1 MMGKKQKISA
11 LLCKPSYQYREVN
24 GFTTCEKGRFVIN
37 LHNSEVSIG
46 TDTKP
51 TDEVQR
57 QTADEVKAEQN
68 KEIILKIESSMTI
81 PEEDLG
87 SLKKE
92 ILSVP
97 STVDYGYDYI
107 EKVKQHLSDKVWENY
122 SIEIEVPVSKG
133 NHKKLE
139 NSDEYRLYKQIQ
151 KMQSDAFLIRG
162 HSVNGRKG
170 GSGEGYATALISG
183 KYNSQHN
190 SSFEKYMGAIP
201 QNLYAAIPIAA
212 REVLKN
218 EIELRVRDVDS
229 TGLYG
234 VLFET
239 NFEYTDES
247 PMIPSGM
254 RLTAKIVL
262 VPNHS
267 VGRATPFEF
276 EPPPNDIIYTA
287 IEKRLWSYT
296 TSKDNALEWND
307 DTKQV
312 ELVIDIDITNIPLPQ
327 SGPNPEIQRGRISS
341 TCDSE
346 LLAKRHE
353 YIEEMDANYQGV
365 KPNLSKNR
373 TKVVEARTRLGKL
386 SKQVEQLKVQY
397 EDVKN
402 MPETTYQEIIK
413 KNQEIEKLDKRKAGI
428 QRNISDLSMKLASL
442 NKESEEIPTVEKIQA
457 DGKII
462 SGGKQSAIISGY
474 IKSEFYE
481 LDSSRAELIENIR
494 SLQTETQDASTALK
508 ASGINSTV
516 ALKDVEQVRLFY
528 EKFLKDAKPSN
539 EKLEALND
547 LIGRCG
553 NFSPPK
559 ADVLDSL
566 LNIPQKNPIKELIE
580 ILKIEHSDVE
590 VFLLGIHHAV
600 KANNHNVIK
609 KIAAAKGDL
618 NVRDEQGNAPLHHAV
633 NINEL
638 GTVRVLIENGADI
651 NATGAN
657 GYTPLH
663 LAISQNRMDLVREL
677 LEAKAD
683 LTIQDNQARTPLDHA
698 IAQNRMDLVGVILK
712 HDKGDP
718 KIVDAQRQTL
728 LKNAIAEKRLD
739 LIQVLLK
746 AGVDPN
752 ITDKD
757 GYTPLYHAVFNKQHE
772 VATQLLI
779 GNANPNKTYGNGL
792 TALHIAADKGDA
804 KMASLLMQ
812 YGADP
817 NKTYGN
823 GFTALHRAA
832 DKGDAKMA
840 SLLMQH
846 RADPN
851 KQDSANQATPLHYA
865 VKHNHG
871 EVVRCL
877 IHNKASDKIPDK
889 HGATPRKMAENKPK
903 IKQLLSPESHQHRSS
918 GYGEGNML
926 PLGDPVP
933 KRKRED
939 STGPEEKRRKKEE
952 DPQHTQK
959 FQQHQEA
966 YKSALAGQSSGFSQ
980 NSPANEGE
988 DVDMNRDHKFG

>member
-1 MMGKKQKISA
+1 MMGKKQIISA

-24 GFTTCEKGRFVIN
+24 GFTTCERGRFVVN

-46 TDTKP
+46 TNTEP
-51 TDEVQR
+51 ADEDQM
-57 QTADEVKAEQN
+57 QTADEIKAEQN
-68 KEIILKIESSMTI
+68 KEIISKIESSTTI
-81 PEEDLG
+81 PEEDLE

-92 ILSVP
+92 ILSAP
-97 STVDYGYDYI
+97 GTVKYGYEYI
-107 EKVKQHLSDKVWENY
+107 KKVKEHLRDEVQS
-122 SIEIEVPVSKG
+122 SHTIEIKGAVSKG
-133 NHKKLE
+133 NQGKLE

-170 GSGEGYATALISG
+170 GSGAGYATALISG
-183 KYNSQHN
+183 KNNKQHYSN
-190 SSFEKYMGAIP
+190 FEKYMGAIP
-201 QNLYAAIPIAA
+201 QNLYGAIPFAA

-218 EIELRVRDVDS
+218 EIELRVRDVGS

-247 PMIPSGM
+247 PMIPSRMG
-254 RLTAKIVL
+254 LTAKIVL

-276 EPPPNDIIYTA
+276 EPPPNDEIYTA
-287 IEKRLWSYT
+287 IENRMWGYT
-296 TSKDNALEWND
+296 TSKDSALGWND
-307 DTKQV
+307 ARKQA
-312 ELVIDIDITNIPLPQ
+312 ELVIDLDITNIPLPLP
-327 SGPNPEIQRGRISS
+327 GPNPEIQQGRISS

-353 YIEEMDANYQGV
+353 HIEEMDVNYQGV

-373 TKVVEARTRLGKL
+373 TEVVKAHTQLVKLGGG
-386 SKQVEQLKVQY
+386 VEQLKVQY
-397 EDVKN
+397 ENVKN

-413 KNQEIEKLDKRKAGI
+413 KNQEIEKLDKKKAVI
-428 QRNISDLSMKLASL
+428 QRSISRLSIKLTSL

-457 DGKII
+457 YGKII
-462 SGGKQSAIISGY
+462 SGGKPSAIISGY
-474 IKSEFYE
+474 IKSEFHE
-481 LDSSRAELIENIR
+481 LDSSRAELIESIR
-494 SLQTETQDASTALK
+494 NLQEGTQSVSTALK
-508 ASGINSTV
+508 DSGINSAV

-528 EKFLKDAKPSN
+528 ERFLKDTKPSN

-547 LIGRCG
+547 LIGRCE

-559 ADVLDSL
+559 ADVLDFL

-580 ILKIEHSDVE
+580 ILKIERSDVE
-590 VFLLGIHHAV
+590 VFLRGIHHAV
-600 KANNHNVIK
+600 EANNHNVIK
-609 KIAAAKGDL
+609 QIAAAEGDL

-633 NINEL
+633 NRNEL

-651 NATGAN
+651 NATDAN

-677 LEAKAD
+677 VDANAD
-683 LTIQDNQARTPLDHA
+683 LTIHDSQERTPLGYA
-698 IAQNRMDLVGVILK
+698 IAQNRIDLVGVILQN
-712 HDKGDP
+712 DKSEP
-718 KIVDAQRQTL
+718 KIVNAQGQTL
-728 LKNAIAEKRLD
+728 LKKAIAEKRLD

-757 GYTPLYHAVFNKQHE
+757 GYTPLHHAVFNKQHE

-792 TALHIAADKGDA
+792 TALH
-804 KMASLLMQ
+804 
-812 YGADP
+812 
-817 NKTYGN
+817 
-823 GFTALHRAA
+823 RAA

-840 SLLMQH
+840 WLLMQH
-846 RADPN
+846 GGDPN
-851 KQDSANQATPLHYA
+851 KQDSVNQATPLHYA
-865 VKHNHG
+865 VNRNHG

-877 IHNKASDKIPDK
+877 ILYKASDNIPDK
-889 HGATPRKMAENKPK
+889 HGATPRKMAENKPE
-903 IKQLLSPESHQHRSS
+903 IKKLFSPESHQHRSS
-918 GYGEGNML
+918 GYGEGNKL
-926 PLGDPVP
+926 SSGDHVQ
-933 KRKRED
+933 KRKREVNTD
-939 STGPEEKRRKKEE
+939 REEKRRKKEE
-952 DPQHTQK
+952 VPNPDDPQHTQK

-966 YKSALAGQSSGFSQ
+966 YKSALAGQSSGSSK
-980 NSPANEGE
+980 NSPANEG
-988 DVDMNRDHKFG
+988 DDADMNGDHKFGC